1 MLIKRDVSGMQEYKP
16 TGLWGSVRL
25 SAKAKAA
32 AATSRSAASRGNRM
46 LPQGPKG
53 SLSLS
58 FAPCLHPLIHSSTH
72 RSIDRSRAL
81 PRQPLP
87 PPAVGRG
94 ADTLQ
99 AQQRAH
105 DRAAV
110 QAAYPCASASSSYR
124 CQPGVARTG
133 ACRIARVVPR
143 TTLSPLFPYPIT
155 RLHETPTYGCLLVS
169 LAGS

>member
-58 FAPCLHPLIHSSTH
+58 RSLHASIH
-72 RSIDRSRAL
+72 
-81 PRQPLP
+81 
-87 PPAVGRG
+87 
-94 ADTLQ
+94 
-99 AQQRAH
+99 
-105 DRAAV
+105 
-110 QAAYPCASASSSYR
+110 
-124 CQPGVARTG
+124 
-133 ACRIARVVPR
+133 
-143 TTLSPLFPYPIT
+143 
-155 RLHETPTYGCLLVS
+155 
-169 LAGS
+169 